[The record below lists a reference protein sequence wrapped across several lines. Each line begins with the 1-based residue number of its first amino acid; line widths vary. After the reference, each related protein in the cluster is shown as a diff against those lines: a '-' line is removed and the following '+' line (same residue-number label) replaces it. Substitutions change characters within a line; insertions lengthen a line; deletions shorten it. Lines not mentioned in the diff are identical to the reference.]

1 VNEVVNAMHE
11 PVLHYL
17 YDPLCGWCYGA
28 APLVQAAR
36 AVLPVQAHAGGMMT
50 GSRRQRVSE
59 QLRQYVMPHD
69 RRIGELTGQP
79 FGTGYTEGLLRDTSA
94 IFDSEPPI
102 AAVLAAERL
111 AGRGLDMLS
120 RLQKAH
126 YVEGRRIA
134 DTAVLVEEAAAMGLD
149 PEAFLA
155 ILAET
160 EGKEVQAHIAQSRS
174 LMQRVG
180 ASGFPS
186 FVIEQGGRFT
196 PVDAGMFLG
205 RPEEFA
211 EELRR
216 HAPSASAPAR
226 PADVAGCDEG
236 FCAL

>member
-1 VNEVVNAMHE
+1 MHE

-36 AVLPVQAHAGGMMT
+36 RVLPVQAHAGGMMT
-50 GSRRQRVSE
+50 GSRRQRVSP
-59 QLRQYVMPHD
+59 QLRDYVMPHD
-69 RRIGELTGQP
+69 RRIGQLTGQP
-79 FGTGYTEGLLRDTSA
+79 FGADYLDGLLRDTTA

-120 RLQKAH
+120 RLQTAH

-134 DTAVLVEEAAAMGLD
+134 DTSVLVEQAAAIGLD
-149 PEAFLA
+149 AAAFAAALDE
-155 ILAET
+155 I
-160 EGKEVQAHIAQSRS
+160 EGAGVQAHIAESRS

-180 ASGFPS
+180 ASGFPT
-186 FVIEQGGRFT
+186 FVLERDGRFT
-196 PVDAGMFLG
+196 TLDASAFFG
-205 RPEEFA
+205 RPEGFA

-216 HAPSASAPAR
+216 HAPASSAAAAPTG
-226 PADVAGCDEG
+226 PAGCDDG
-236 FCAL
+236 VCAI